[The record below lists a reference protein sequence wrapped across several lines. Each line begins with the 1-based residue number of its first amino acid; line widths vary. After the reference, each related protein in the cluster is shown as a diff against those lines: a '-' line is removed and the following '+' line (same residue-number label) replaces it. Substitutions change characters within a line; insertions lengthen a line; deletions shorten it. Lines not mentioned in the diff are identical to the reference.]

1 MFNNKILNTKKVYLI
16 VYVSLI
22 MILFSCNSARKL
34 QSDQFLLKRNKI
46 TVNDNTV
53 NTEGVKG
60 LIKQNPNKKFL
71 WLKLKL
77 AFYNLANQKS
87 DKWPSSWLKNIGEP
101 PVILDTNYTNNTLKQ
116 ISIYLDNHGYF
127 KSKVEKS
134 IKYKRNKKAV
144 VTYNIIASPPYILR
158 NINYIIHDDTLKNL
172 IMSSVSATFI
182 KSKDNYDIDNLDK
195 ERDRIAS
202 YLKNSGYYAFTK
214 EFIIYKV
221 DSNLNNKSIDL
232 TMIVKNPVYKPSYN
246 PDTLVRGKHKRYT
259 IKSVYIFPDYYLLG
273 NDTIN
278 KDTMLYSIHQR
289 GDNKE
294 FSDYYFIYNHSLKIK
309 PKLLTQSIFISNNNY
324 FNPVDVEQ
332 TYNRLADL
340 KNYKFIN
347 INFEE
352 LPLDSNAANKDE
364 RQLQCNIELS
374 KSKVNSMTYEF
385 EGRNSSGDYGIA
397 GNLIYQNKNMFR
409 GAEIFNLKLKGALE
423 VQKVFF
429 ESKALTNVPFFN
441 TYEYGAEASLE
452 IPKFLVPIKQEF
464 FPKYFKPKTTFSG
477 GYNYQNRPDFQRTI
491 NNLNFGYSW
500 KQSKYI
506 QHILNPIEINSVKI
520 FTDSAF
526 QAQLNAL
533 TDKRLKNQYTN
544 HFILDLKYSF
554 IYSDQDLNKKKDF
567 SYFRATVEPA
577 GNFLNGM
584 QLLFNNK
591 KDANGYY
598 EAFNLVYSQYIRY
611 DMDFRHYIYLNP
623 KNTFVVRSVV
633 GVGIPYGNSGVLPY
647 EKSFFAGGTNDI
659 RAWPLRAL
667 GPGAYNNN
675 NATYFD
681 QIGDILLELN
691 VEERFPIYK
700 YLQGAVFADAGN
712 IWLYKPNS
720 QFPGGEF
727 KLNTFA
733 SQIAFGTGVGLRI
746 DLSYFIIRVDAAL
759 PLKNPA
765 KPEGQRWLLAKEQ
778 LRNFVLNFGIGYP
791 F

>member
-1 MFNNKILNTKKVYLI
+1 MNTKKVYLT
-16 VYVSLI
+16 VYVSLLI
-22 MILFSCNSARKL
+22 ILFSCNSARKL
-34 QSDQFLLKRNKI
+34 QSDQYLLKRNKI
-46 TVNDNTV
+46 IVNDNSV
-53 NTEGVKG
+53 NIEGVKG

-101 PVILDTNYTNNTLKQ
+101 PVILDTILSNNTIKQ
-116 ISIYLDNHGYF
+116 ISIYLDNHGFF
-127 KSKVEKS
+127 KSDVDKS

-144 VTYNIIASPPYILR
+144 VTYIINASRPYTLR
-158 NINYIIHDDTLKNL
+158 DIKYVIHDDTLKNL
-172 IMSSVSATFI
+172 IMSCNSATLI

-195 ERDRIAS
+195 ERDRITS
-202 YLKNSGYYAFTK
+202 FLKNTGYYSFTK
-214 EFIIYKV
+214 EYIVYRV
-221 DSNLNNKSIDL
+221 DSTLNNKCIDL
-232 TMIVKNPVYKPSYN
+232 TMIVRNPVYKPADN
-246 PDTLVRGKHKRYT
+246 PDTLVQGRHKRYT
-259 IKSVYIFPDYYLLG
+259 IKKVNIFPDYMLLG
-273 NDTIN
+273 SDTIN
-278 KDTMLYSIHQR
+278 KDTLLYSIHQR
-289 GDNKE
+289 GDDKQ
-294 FSDYYFIYNHSLKIK
+294 FSEYYFIYNHSLKIK
-309 PKLLTQSIFISNNNY
+309 PRLLTQSIFISNNYY
-324 FNPVDVEQ
+324 FNPIDVEQ

-352 LPLDSNAANKDE
+352 LPLDSNATNKDE

-374 KSKVNSMTYEF
+374 KSKVNSMTYGF

-397 GNLIYQNKNMFR
+397 GNMIYQNKNMFQ
-409 GAEIFNLKLKGALE
+409 GAEIFNIKLKGALE

-429 ESKALTNVPFFN
+429 ESTDNSRIPFFN
-441 TYEYGAEASLE
+441 TYEYGAEVGLE

-464 FPKYFKPKTTFSG
+464 FPKYFKPKTTLTF

-491 NNLNFGYSW
+491 SNFTFGYNW
-500 KQSKYI
+500 KQSKYV
-506 QHILNPIEINSVKI
+506 QHLLNPIEVNAVKI
-520 FTDSAF
+520 YTDSAF
-526 QAQLNAL
+526 QSQINAL

-544 HFILDLKYSF
+544 HFILDLRYSF
-554 IYSDQDLNKKKDF
+554 IYSDQDPNKKKDF
-567 SYFRATVEPA
+567 NYFRANVEPA

-584 QLLFNNK
+584 NLLFNTH
-591 KDANGYY
+591 KDVNGYY
-598 EAFNLVYSQYIRY
+598 EVSNLVYSQYIRY
-611 DMDFRHYIYLNP
+611 DMDYRHYVYLNS

-633 GVGIPYGNSGVLPY
+633 GLGIPYGNSGVLPY

-667 GPGAYNNN
+667 GPGAYNNT

-700 YLQGAVFADAGN
+700 YLQGAVFADIGN

-720 QFPGGEF
+720 QFPDGEF
-727 KLNTFA
+727 KFNTFA
-733 SQIAFGTGVGLRI
+733 SQIAVGSGVGLRV
-746 DLSYFIIRVDAAL
+746 DLSYFIIRMDAAL

-765 KPEGQRWLLAKEQ
+765 LPDGHRWVIAKEQ